1 LAENI
6 AYSNLDKKLFEQ
18 LFRQYFGELCGFARS
33 FVNDDDTAKEI
44 TQNVFINLW
53 QNKKQI
59 DTDKSVK
66 SYLFT
71 SVRNRCLNHIRDN
84 KKFRSN
90 VLDVEI
96 ADYETAYESDAFS
109 VAELETK
116 VEAALTKLPAR
127 CKEVFMLNRFE
138 ELKYKEVAER
148 LGISVKTVEV
158 QMSKALKI
166 LREELKEYLFVL
178 ILFMFEMFN

>member
-1 LAENI
+1 MAGNI
-6 AYSNLDKKLFEQ
+6 AYKNLDKKLFEQ
-18 LFRQYFGELCGFARS
+18 LFRQYFGELCNFAKS
-33 FVNDDDTAKEI
+33 FVNDEDSAKEI

-53 QNKKQI
+53 QNKEKI
-59 DTDKSVK
+59 DSDKSVK

-96 ADYETAYESDAFS
+96 TDYGTTFESDSFS
-109 VAELETK
+109 VSELETK
-116 VEAALTKLPAR
+116 ISEALDKLPER
-127 CKEVFMLNRFE
+127 CRQVFMLNRFE
-138 ELKYKEVAER
+138 DLKYKEVAGK
-148 LGISVKTVEV
+148 LNISVKTVEV

-166 LREELKEYLFVL
+166 LREELKDYIYVLLLLLELFY
-178 ILFMFEMFN
+178 

>member
-18 LFRQYFGELCGFARS
+18 LFRQYFGELCNFAKS
-33 FVNDDDTAKEI
+33 YVFDDDTAKEI
-44 TQNVFINLW
+44 TQKVFINLW
-53 QNKKQI
+53 QNKKTI
-59 DTDKSVK
+59 DSGKSVK

-84 KKFRSN
+84 KKFRSS
-90 VLDVEI
+90 VLDVDI
-96 ADYETAYESDAFS
+96 AGYETAYESDAIS

-116 VEAALTKLPAR
+116 ISAALDKLPER
-127 CKEVFMLNRFE
+127 CKQVFMLNRFE
-138 ELKYKEVAER
+138 EMKYREVAEK

-166 LREELKEYLFVL
+166 LREELKDYIYVL
-178 ILFMFEMFN
+178 ILLYLI

>member
-1 LAENI
+1 M
-6 AYSNLDKKLFEQ
+6 
-18 LFRQYFGELCGFARS
+18 
-33 FVNDDDTAKEI
+33 NDEDTAKEI

-53 QNKKQI
+53 QNKKHI
-59 DTDKSVK
+59 DSDRPVK

-84 KKFRSN
+84 KKFRSS

-109 VAELETK
+109 VEELETK
-116 VEAALTKLPAR
+116 ISSALDKLPER
-127 CKEVFMLNRFE
+127 CRQVFTLNRFE
-138 ELKYKEVAER
+138 DMKYKEVAEK
-148 LGISVKTVEV
+148 LNISVKTVEV

-166 LREELKEYLFVL
+166 MREELKDYILVLLLLYL
-178 ILFMFEMFN
+178 I

>member
-1 LAENI
+1 MTENI

-18 LFRQYFGELCGFARS
+18 LFRQHFNDLCNFARS
-33 FVNDDDTAKEI
+33 YVHDDDTAKEI

-53 QNKKQI
+53 QNKKNI
-59 DTDKSVK
+59 DSAKSVK

-90 VLDVEI
+90 ILDVEI
-96 ADYETAYESDAFS
+96 SDYDTAYESDALS
-109 VAELETK
+109 VSELETK
-116 VEAALTKLPAR
+116 ISSALDKLPER
-127 CKEVFMLNRFE
+127 CKQVFMLNRFE
-138 ELKYKEVAER
+138 DLKYKEVAEK

-166 LREELKEYLFVL
+166 LREELKDYIYIL
-178 ILFMFEMFN
+178 ILLYLI

>member
-1 LAENI
+1 LTENI
-6 AYSNLDKKLFEQ
+6 AHPSLDRKLFEQ
-18 LFRQYFGELCGFARS
+18 LFRQYFGELCNFARS
-33 FVNDDDTAKEI
+33 YINDDDTAKEI

-53 QNKKQI
+53 QNKKNI
-59 DTDKSVK
+59 DSGKSVK

-84 KKFRSN
+84 KKFRSS

-96 ADYETAYESDAFS
+96 ADYETAYESDAIS

-116 VEAALTKLPAR
+116 ISSALDKLPER
-127 CKEVFMLNRFE
+127 CRQVFMLNRFE
-138 ELKYKEVAER
+138 DLKYKEVAEK
-148 LGISVKTVEV
+148 LGISIKTVEV

-166 LREELKEYLFVL
+166 LREELKDYIYVL
-178 ILFMFEMFN
+178 IFLYLI

>member
-1 LAENI
+1 MAENI

-18 LFRQYFGELCGFARS
+18 LFRQYFSDLCNFARS
-33 FVNDDDTAKEI
+33 YVNDNDTAKEI

-53 QNKKQI
+53 QNKKGI
-59 DTDKSVK
+59 DSSKSVK

-71 SVRNRCLNHIRDN
+71 SVRNRCLNYIRDN

-96 ADYETAYESDAFS
+96 ADYETAYESDTFS

-116 VEAALTKLPAR
+116 ISSALDKLPER
-127 CKEVFMLNRFE
+127 CRQIFMLNRFE
-138 ELKYKEVAER
+138 DLKYKEVAEK

-166 LREELKEYLFVL
+166 LREELKDYIYIL
-178 ILFMFEMFN
+178 ILFLIGS

>member
-1 LAENI
+1 MTENI
-6 AYSNLDKKLFEQ
+6 AHSSLDRKLFEQ
-18 LFRQYFGELCGFARS
+18 LFRQYFGELCNFARS
-33 FVNDDDTAKEI
+33 YINDDDTAKEI

-53 QNKKQI
+53 QNKKNI
-59 DTDKSVK
+59 DSGKSVK

-84 KKFRSN
+84 KKFRSS

-116 VEAALTKLPAR
+116 ISSALDKLPER
-127 CKEVFMLNRFE
+127 CRQVFMLNRFE
-138 ELKYKEVAER
+138 DLKYKEVAEK
-148 LGISVKTVEV
+148 LGISIKTVEV

-166 LREELKEYLFVL
+166 LREELKDYIYVL
-178 ILFMFEMFN
+178 IFLYLI